1 MKRIGIQR
9 NHGSTWHKALAI
21 LSASVALCTLYILML
36 PAIAMETGPDPATP
50 ETATAEPV
58 PSDEPEVPA
67 AVTAE
72 PEPSDEPEVP
82 AVATAESAQSPA
94 TPESAVPQTFSLTG
108 QTTDGITVT
117 VCGAADSLPCP
128 AEEITVQVQEVTD
141 ESVRACWEQILSE
154 GDTAPDQQFLL
165 DITLLQN
172 GQEIQPI
179 GPVTVTFTGL
189 DTEGG
194 AAELYHI
201 SDDAETVTDLESQQ
215 EENGEI
221 SLETD
226 HFSVYAARVLAET
239 NGTGFSGY
247 IDQVLSSGGE
257 FYLTGDAW
265 TEWNGSE
272 ADLTITQNTTID
284 LNGHM
289 LSISKQNQCFTVQE
303 GATLT
308 ILDSQANGTT
318 DSVTDSEQQ
327 SLYGNIATLNDN
339 NNTSTLT
346 YYVTTSTPKKD
357 ETGTTE
363 SLEKH
368 EVQFSNSGKIECSQ
382 ASDQAILVQDGT
394 LKIQSGVIQ
403 NIQGEGKHAL
413 CVNSG
418 TIEMTGGVVRGSDK
432 TSYGAIYVGDS
443 GILDLKGG
451 YIVGSADS
459 GVRSE
464 GTVYMSGGVIAA
476 NHANNGGGIYANG
489 GTVNIS
495 GGAVAGNCSNEKHY
509 SGGGIYLEHGTLNLS
524 DNGYITNNYKPV
536 CGESNG
542 TNTHGGGGIALKN
555 DAVMN
560 MSGGYVTG
568 NFSGLA
574 GGGIYAGFYGNSVRF
589 NMTGGTI
596 AANFAQNGEGGGLR
610 VAGGTVA
617 EIAAEN
623 GRKVYITNNMTH
635 STFDWGGGGIF
646 VQEEGNLNIR
656 NSLITANSAGGFGG
670 GVGACPTGETLL
682 LHEVGA
688 AVYGNTANGDSEHM
702 SAGGSGKNYD
712 STLALQNQVFMKS
725 GYADYFCVRSDVGAS
740 SAISLVTGE
749 MVGGGAANWT
759 GSRDGQAITISKTG
773 YAAAKYLFGLTAS
786 PDDDAKDA
794 AKAAAGVIISGNSA
808 YTHGGGIM
816 TNGGLILG
824 RKSENVTTS
833 PALEIKGTKAFM
845 VDGVEAKDGKNF
857 NFVLKDSSDKVVGTA
872 TADAKTGN
880 FTISP
885 NTNYEAAGTYTY
897 TLSEKNDG
905 QFGVTYDL
913 SVYTIRVTISEDNV
927 TILGVTFTSYY
938 VDSVT
943 VNKEGQPEG
952 HPGTFQ
958 VHFKNE
964 NNWNQVNMHIW
975 NAEGLH
981 QKTDW
986 PGFQMEQDAQHNGW
1000 YTQEFLVS
1008 GSGSFEFLF
1017 NGGSDNLKTEDLSA
1031 TYAPGQ
1037 DLWVYNG
1044 TCSQEAPSD
1053 WDEGS
1058 NVGFT
1063 ETKNPDE
1070 SYTITFNE
1078 AAFTNSKITPLTLK
1092 LIKKDAVTQNTLS
1105 GAEFVLKNTDG
1116 EMVGESVTTQGDG
1129 VAQFA
1134 NLGRNTTYWLY
1145 EQSPPANYVPAGP
1158 WILET
1163 KADGTGATLYPAQVG
1178 ADGSLVKTDQTGQ
1191 EIQADGQKVLEV
1203 SIPNQSWG
1211 YELPATGGPGT
1222 RLYTTGGTLLILAAG
1237 ILLLYNHAKRGKEDF
1252 YLSDR

>member
-50 ETATAEPV
+50 ETATAKPV

-94 TPESAVPQTFSLTG
+94 TPESAVPQTFFLTG

-284 LNGHM
+284 LNGHA
-289 LSISKQNQCFTVQE
+289 LYISKQDQCFTVKD

-308 ILDSQANGTT
+308 IKDSGAQEPTSADVENPGH
-318 DSVTDSEQQ
+318 
-327 SLYGNIATLNDN
+327 LYGNLAELQWNANDPKDN
-339 NNTSTLT
+339 KPISLT
-346 YYVTTSTPKKD
+346 YYF
-357 ETGTTE
+357 TE
-363 SLEKH
+363 SLVGKDGITTTEQLK
-368 EVQFSNSGKIECSQ
+368 EYSLTVGGCIVGTDPNGTACIVKVISG
-382 ASDQAILVQDGT
+382 GT
-394 LKIQSGVIQ
+394 L
-403 NIQGEGKHAL
+403 NLEGGL
-413 CVNSG
+413 L
-418 TIEMTGGVVRGSDK
+418 TIKNSDK
-432 TSYGAIYVGDS
+432 YAGDS
-443 GILDLKGG
+443 HIIYNDGGTLNLKGG
-451 YIVGSADS
+451 YVAGAKDNCWGGGIYSGVGS
-459 GVRSE
+459 
-464 GTVYMSGGVIAA
+464 TVNMTGGVIAA
-476 NHANNGGGIYANG
+476 NRGMNGGGLCIENG
-489 GTVNIS
+489 KFTMTGGVISGNEAYGAAENNFNAGYGGGVYGRGNNVEIEIS
-495 GGAVAGNCSNEKHY
+495 GGSITNNSESGFCGMEGFGGHGGGGLAIIGGKLTVTGGFITGNSSAEAGGGLYVGHYNSSDIQIGGTTFSMTGGIVASNYTEN
-509 SGGGIYLEHGTLNLS
+509 SEGGGIRISGYTQGVIRASEGS
-524 DNGYITNNYKPV
+524 KIYITNNR
-536 CGESNG
+536 
-542 TNTHGGGGIALKN
+542 TNS
-555 DAVMN
+555 D
-560 MSGGYVTG
+560 Y
-568 NFSGLA
+568 
-574 GGGIYAGFYGNSVRF
+574 
-589 NMTGGTI
+589 
-596 AANFAQNGEGGGLR
+596 
-610 VAGGTVA
+610 
-617 EIAAEN
+617 
-623 GRKVYITNNMTH
+623 
-635 STFDWGGGGIF
+635 DWGGGGIF
-646 VQEEGNLNIR
+646 VQAQGNLNIE
-656 NSLITANSAGGFGG
+656 NSLITQNHADGFGG

-688 AVYGNTANGDSEHM
+688 AVYGNTANGDPDHM
-702 SAGGSGKNYD
+702 SSGGNGKNYD
-712 STLALQNQVFMKS
+712 STLALPNQVFMTN

-759 GSRDGQAITISKTG
+759 GSRDGQPITISKTG

-786 PDDDAKDA
+786 PDDDAKVA

-833 PALEIKGTKAFM
+833 PALEIKGTKAFT
-845 VDGVEAKDGKNF
+845 VDGATATDGKD
-857 NFVLKDSSDKVVGTA
+857 FVFELRDSSNQVVGTA
-872 TADAKTGN
+872 TADAQTGE

-885 NTNYEAAGTYTY
+885 NTKYEAAGTYTY
-897 TLSEKNDG
+897 TLSEQNDDR
-905 QFGVTYDL
+905 FGVTYDP
-913 SVYTIRVTISEDNV
+913 SVYTIKVTIREDSV
-927 TILGVTFTSYY
+927 TILGVKFTSYY

-943 VNKEGQPEG
+943 VNKEGQQQEG

-964 NNWNQVNMHIW
+964 NNWNPVNMHIW

-1037 DLWVYNG
+1037 DLWVYPNG
-1044 TCSQEAPSD
+1044 TCLQETPSD
-1053 WDEGS
+1053 WGEGS

-1063 ETKNPDE
+1063 GTKNPDE

-1078 AAFTNSKITPLTLK
+1078 AAFTNSKETYTLPETGGQGV
-1092 LIKKDAVTQNTLS
+1092 DRYTTS
-1105 GAEFVLKNTDG
+1105 GLLL
-1116 EMVGESVTTQGDG
+1116 M
-1129 VAQFA
+1129 
-1134 NLGRNTTYWLY
+1134 
-1145 EQSPPANYVPAGP
+1145 
-1158 WILET
+1158 
-1163 KADGTGATLYPAQVG
+1163 TGAGL
-1178 ADGSLVKTDQTGQ
+1178 
-1191 EIQADGQKVLEV
+1191 
-1203 SIPNQSWG
+1203 
-1211 YELPATGGPGT
+1211 
-1222 RLYTTGGTLLILAAG
+1222 
-1237 ILLLYNHAKRGKEDF
+1237 LLLYGEFRRRKGVRGSF
-1252 YLSDR
+1252 